1 MIRINL
7 LPVREERRKAD
18 LQQFGLVLA
27 GVFVGSIM
35 LVGLYHVKL
44 SSDVSEARAGVAA
57 TQQQIDRFQPQ
68 LKQLEE
74 YRKTKAEIETKL
86 EVIER
91 LDASRSGPVR
101 VFDEL
106 ATHAPARLWLTK
118 LEAHGGQLRVEGMS
132 LDNELVALFLTA
144 LNESAY
150 FDDVELRE
158 TKAKEVGGYK
168 LNEFALSATLVTPK
182 PAVKTTPGGAVASI
196 GTAG

>member
-18 LQQFGLVLA
+18 LRQFAVVLIGVLLGSVLLVA
-27 GVFVGSIM
+27 
-35 LVGLYHVKL
+35 LYHMKL
-44 SSDVSEARAGVAA
+44 SNDVSDARAAVAA
-57 TQQQIDRFQPQ
+57 TQQQIDSFKPQ
-68 LKQLEE
+68 LEKLEE
-74 YRKTKAEIETKL
+74 YRKTKAEIEKKL
-86 EVIER
+86 AVIEQ

-118 LEAHGGQLRVEGMS
+118 LEAHGGQLRIEGMS

-144 LNESAY
+144 LNESEY
-150 FDDVELRE
+150 FDNVELRE
-158 TKAKEVGGYK
+158 TTAKEMGGYK
-168 LNEFALSATLVTPK
+168 LNEFALSASLVSPK
-182 PAVKTTPGGAVASI
+182 PAKKTTPGGAIASI

>member
-18 LQQFGLVLA
+18 LRQFGLVLA

-44 SSDVSEARAGVAA
+44 SSDVSDARAAVAA
-57 TQQQIDRFQPQ
+57 TQQQIDRFKPQ

-74 YRKTKAEIETKL
+74 YRKTKAEIEKKL

-118 LEAHGGQLRVEGMS
+118 LEAKGGQLRIEGMS

-144 LNESAY
+144 LYEA
-150 FDDVELRE
+150 E
-158 TKAKEVGGYK
+158 
-168 LNEFALSATLVTPK
+168 
-182 PAVKTTPGGAVASI
+182 
-196 GTAG
+196 

>member
-18 LQQFGLVLA
+18 LRQFGLILG
-27 GVFVGSIM
+27 GVFVGSIAM
-35 LVGLYHVKL
+35 VGLYHAKL
-44 SSDVSEARAGVAA
+44 SSDVSSARAAVAA
-57 TQQQIDRFQPQ
+57 T
-68 LKQLEE
+68 
-74 YRKTKAEIETKL
+74 RKTKAEIERKL

-118 LEAHGGQLRVEGMS
+118 LQAHEGKIRIEGMS

-144 LNESAY
+144 LNESEY
-150 FDDVELRE
+150 FDQVELRE
-158 TKAKEVGGYK
+158 TKAKEMGGYK
-168 LNEFALSATLVTPK
+168 LNEFAVSATLVTPK
-182 PAVKTTPGGAVASI
+182 PETKTTPGDAVASI

>member
-18 LQQFGLVLA
+18 LRQFALVLSA
-27 GVFVGSIM
+27 VLVGSIA
-35 LVGLYHVKL
+35 LVSLYHMKL
-44 SSDVSEARAGVAA
+44 SNDVKNARAAVAS
-57 TQQQIDRFQPQ
+57 TQQQIERFKPQ

-74 YRKTKAEIETKL
+74 YRKTKAEIEKKL

-106 ATHAPARLWLTK
+106 ATHAPPRLWLTK
-118 LEAHGGQLRVEGMS
+118 LEAHGGELRIEGMS

-144 LNESAY
+144 LNESEY
-150 FDDVELRE
+150 FDNVELRE
-158 TKAKEVGGYK
+158 TTAKERSGYK
-168 LNEFALSATLVTPK
+168 LNEFALSATLVTPQPEK
-182 PAVKTTPGGAVASI
+182 KTTPGGEIASI

>member
-150 FDDVELRE
+150 FDNVELRE

-168 LNEFALSATLVTPK
+168 LNEFALSATLVTPR
-182 PAVKTTPGGAVASI
+182 PAAKTTPGGAVASI

>member
-18 LQQFGLVLA
+18 LRQFGLVLA

-44 SSDVSEARAGVAA
+44 SSDVSEAREGVAA
-57 TQQQIDRFQPQ
+57 TQQQIDRFKPQ
-68 LKQLEE
+68 LEQLEE
-74 YRKTKAEIETKL
+74 YRKTKAEIEKKL

-106 ATHAPARLWLTK
+106 ATHAPSRLWLTK
-118 LEAHGGQLRVEGMS
+118 LEAHGGQLRIEGMS

-150 FDDVELRE
+150 FDNVELRE

-168 LNEFALSATLVTPK
+168 LNEFALSASLVTPK
-182 PAVKTTPGGAVASI
+182 PAAKTTPGDAIASV

>member
-18 LQQFGLVLA
+18 LRQFGVVLA
-27 GVFVGSIM
+27 GVLVGSLL
-35 LVGLYHVKL
+35 LVGLYHMKL
-44 SSDVSEARAGVAA
+44 SSDVSDARAAVAS
-57 TQQQIDRFQPQ
+57 TQQQIDRFKPQ

-74 YRKTKAEIETKL
+74 YRKTKAEIEAKL

-101 VFDEL
+101 MFDEL
-106 ATHAPARLWLTK
+106 ATHAPPRLWLTK
-118 LEAHGGQLRVEGMS
+118 LEAEAGQLRIEGMS

-144 LNESAY
+144 LNESVY
-150 FDDVELRE
+150 FDNVELRE
-158 TKAKEVGGYK
+158 TTAKEMSGYK
-168 LNEFALSATLVTPK
+168 LNEFALSATLVTPR
-182 PAVKTTPGGAVASI
+182 PAKKTTPDGAIASI

>member
-18 LQQFGLVLA
+18 LRQFGLVLA
-27 GVFVGSIM
+27 GVFVGSVM

-44 SSDVSEARAGVAA
+44 SSDVGGARAGVAA
-57 TQQQIDRFQPQ
+57 TQQQIDRFKPQ
-68 LKQLEE
+68 LEQLEA
-74 YRKTKAEIETKL
+74 YRKTKAEIEKKL

-106 ATHAPARLWLTK
+106 AMHAPARLWLTK
-118 LEAHGGQLRVEGMS
+118 LEADGGKLRIEGMS

-144 LNESAY
+144 LNESEY
-150 FDDVELRE
+150 FDNVELRE
-158 TKAKEVGGYK
+158 TTAKEMSGYK
-168 LNEFALSATLVTPK
+168 LNEFALSATLVTPR
-182 PAVKTTPGGAVASI
+182 PAKKTTPGGAIASI

>member
-18 LQQFGLVLA
+18 LRQFGLVLA
-27 GVFVGSIM
+27 GVLVGSIAM
-35 LVGLYHVKL
+35 AGLYHAKL
-44 SSDVSEARAGVAA
+44 SKDVSDARAAVVA
-57 TQQQIDRFQPQ
+57 TQQQIDRFKPQ
-68 LKQLEE
+68 LEQLEE
-74 YRKTKAEIETKL
+74 YRKTKAEIEKKL

-106 ATHAPARLWLTK
+106 ATHAPPRLWLTK
-118 LEAHGGQLRVEGMS
+118 LVAKGGQLRIEGMS

-144 LNESAY
+144 LNESEY
-150 FDDVELRE
+150 FDNVELRE
-158 TKAKEVGGYK
+158 TTAKEMSGYK
-168 LNEFALSATLVTPK
+168 LNEFALSATLVTPQPEK
-182 PAVKTTPGGAVASI
+182 KTTPGGAIASI

>member
-18 LQQFGLVLA
+18 LQQFGLILA
-27 GVFVGSIM
+27 LTLVGSIAM
-35 LVGLYHVKL
+35 VGLYHIKL
-44 SSDVSEARAGVAA
+44 SHDVSKAKAAVAA
-57 TQQQIDRFQPQ
+57 TQQQISRFEPQ

-74 YRKTKAEIETKL
+74 YRKTKAEIEKKL

-118 LEAHGGQLRVEGMS
+118 LEAQNGQVRIEGMS

-150 FDDVELRE
+150 FDNVELRE
-158 TKAKEVGGYK
+158 TTAKEMSGYK
-168 LNEFALSATLVTPK
+168 LNEFALSATLVTPT
-182 PAVKTTPGGAVASI
+182 PAKKATPGDAIASI

>member
-18 LQQFGLVLA
+18 LRQFGLILA
-27 GVFVGSIM
+27 GVLVGSIA
-35 LVGLYHVKL
+35 LVGLFHIKL
-44 SSDVSEARAGVAA
+44 SNDVSEAKAAVAA
-57 TQQQIDRFQPQ
+57 TQKQIDRFKPQ
-68 LKQLEE
+68 LEQLEE
-74 YRKTKAEIETKL
+74 YRKTKAEIESKL

-106 ATHAPARLWLTK
+106 ATHAPPRLWMTK
-118 LEAHGGQLRVEGMS
+118 LEAHKGKLRIEGMS

-144 LNESAY
+144 LNESEY
-150 FDDVELRE
+150 FDNVELRE
-158 TKAKEVGGYK
+158 TTAKEVNGYK
-168 LNEFALSATLVTPK
+168 LNEFALSATLVTPTAAK
-182 PAVKTTPGGAVASI
+182 KTAPGDAIASI